1 MFGGGKVIQKNGVSQ
16 VASNQPMQ
24 PVKELFVKLSSS
36 ADSSSSVKLELSTSR
51 VGTPIHPN

>member
-36 ADSSSSVKLELSTSR
+36 ADSSSSVKLSTSR